1 MHKPDAE
8 NKSPHLSL
16 KQSDVSCPGKPR
28 FCCQTSCVLG
38 CCVSEPF
45 HICSHL
51 ALRRRHRLCVVR
63 TPHTLRRQHNV
74 ELKLPYRLATRALVR
89 WHLARELL
97 ERDEVDNKVVLDGKD
112 GVGSEPWVVL
122 RVDLGGHWLVLVVGD
137 LRNDVSYVIS
147 VCYSVR

>member
-1 MHKPDAE
+1 M
-8 NKSPHLSL
+8 
-16 KQSDVSCPGKPR
+16 
-28 FCCQTSCVLG
+28 
-38 CCVSEPF
+38 
-45 HICSHL
+45 
-51 ALRRRHRLCVVR
+51 
-63 TPHTLRRQHNV
+63 
-74 ELKLPYRLATRALVR
+74 R